1 MHLFGYSSENPLQS
15 CELAPAAEARRLRVV
30 AAGGRLLVLERPEV
44 ALLTVGPGGCGGR
57 GRAQVVGKTLIEDR
71 AERGE
76 RNGGEALGWLGHAHA
91 CPRPA
96 LTFLM
101 YLLDLNVPLVHCE
114 QSGGEEI

>member
-1 MHLFGYSSENPLQS
+1 MADEAAKTDLEN
-15 CELAPAAEARRLRVV
+15 APVDAVV
-30 AAGGRLLVLERPEV
+30 GDLEEHNALLVLR
-44 ALLTVGPGGCGGR
+44 R
-57 GRAQVVGKTLIEDR
+57 HRAAQLR
-71 AERGE
+71 R
-76 RNGGEALGWLGHAHA
+76 WHA